1 MAQRDVISFLIQ
13 LEDRMSGQLSDLSKQ
28 SDQLSKDLK
37 QLNKGTGDI
46 DKSSAAATLTMGHL
60 KAAMAAAAVGATAVA
75 AAYTTLGKNAIKTS
89 ADLEKF
95 ETRLGILLGSLDAGR
110 KRVNDLFAIAGS
122 TPFSI
127 AGLVEAESTLEAFGV
142 NAEVVRGGVMDLA
155 GAMGMDVV
163 EAANAVGKAL
173 AGGAGAA
180 DILRD
185 KGVLAMVEITAG
197 MKTADMTIDQFRAAL
212 VETLNENEKLAGG
225 TEKLAGTYAGLMST
239 LKDQFTGF
247 AKMVGDSQLF
257 EAAKLVLADILEL
270 LGDNTDETR
279 NLASVIGGQL
289 TKGLLFIVQ
298 HFGEMVAMVARVTR
312 GMLALEQITVAYDA
326 MVNRLTDA
334 WLKTGQA
341 FNAFFQDVGEALG
354 IQGDHSETQIARLQK
369 EREANH
375 RIYQSIIDQ
384 NSGLRRQ
391 QEHLDRVINKFG
403 NAKVA
408 VDEIKL
414 ELARLDNTSV
424 DVKLQYV
431 DENGNPVP
439 PPGDGEGK
447 PTMSGKG
454 IPDAP
459 AGGAKPEDFL
469 GPFDLDAFSK
479 RVQGIFDGASAAAST
494 SRESTVAYIN
504 SLREYTFAAD
514 SASKAAESGQM
525 GQDQMGATLTT
536 LRDKYMEAR
545 AEAERLGPEA
555 VGAFKH
561 AEEGII
567 RSIQNIEA
575 AASRGPSVGQ
585 VAQAGVGALS
595 DGGMGML
602 AAAGPGGAA
611 ASGLIQLGQAGA
623 QAADAA
629 VDEEAAAIAQERQES
644 MQAEAD
650 QMAAQGFSEDEIAA
664 SGLGAD
670 AIAAAGEV
678 TEEDKKAAEGEVD
691 RDQVMADQVTAVIT
705 GIIDGVKGIITGLP
719 EILSDLI
726 PMLLI
731 DLPTAIIESL
741 PELVEQLIPVL
752 LFELPKAIF
761 IMLIKLIP
769 KLVKLIFVKLPQ
781 ALFNGVKKAFQSIWR
796 AVSKFFADLFSF
808 GIFQTGGMVPKT
820 QMALVHQGERI
831 IPSDQAGSQTATRG
845 LQAFTGNQGPSVTIN
860 TSVVDPD
867 SISALG
873 RMLDRELGSMGRT
886 TNPLFGDVAPTTT
899 I

>member
-1 MAQRDVISFLIQ
+1 MAQRDVISFLIE
-13 LEDRMSGQLSDLSKQ
+13 LEDRMSGQLAGLSRQ
-28 SDQLSKDLK
+28 SDQLSADLK
-37 QLNKGTGDI
+37 RLNKGTGDI

-60 KAAMAAAAVGATAVA
+60 KAAMAAAAVGATAIA

-142 NAEVVRGGVMDLA
+142 NAEVVRSGVMDLA

-185 KGVLAMVEITAG
+185 KGVLAMVEVTAG

-279 NLASVIGGQL
+279 NLAGVIGGQL

-298 HFGEMVAMVARVTR
+298 HFGEMVAMVARVTK

-341 FNAFFQDVGEALG
+341 FNAFFRDVGEALG
-354 IQGDHSETQIARLQK
+354 IQGDHSETQIERLQR

-384 NSGLRRQ
+384 NDGLRRQ
-391 QEHLDRVINKFG
+391 QQHLENVINKFG

-439 PPGDGEGK
+439 PPGEQG
-447 PTMSGKG
+447 PVMSGSG

-459 AGGAKPEDFL
+459 AGDGA
-469 GPFDLDAFSK
+469 GAAAGSFDIDAFASE
-479 RVQGIFDGASAAAST
+479 VQGIFDDAANTAMTSRDATVKFTGELRGFEAQAAKAAKAAS
-494 SRESTVAYIN
+494 
-504 SLREYTFAAD
+504 
-514 SASKAAESGQM
+514 SGAM
-525 GQDQMGATLTT
+525 SQDQMGTTLTT
-536 LRDKYMEAR
+536 LRNKYLEAR

-567 RSIQNIEA
+567 ASIKNIEKA
-575 AASRGPSVGQ
+575 AKSGPSFGQ
-585 VAQAGVGALS
+585 VAQAGVGVMQ

-602 AAAGPGGAA
+602 AGAGPGGAA
-611 ASGLIQLGQAGA
+611 AAGMISLGQAGA

-629 VDEEAAAIAQERQES
+629 VDQEAAAIAQERQES

-650 QMAAQGFSEDEIAA
+650 QMAAQGFSADEIAA
-664 SGLGAD
+664 AGLGEED
-670 AIAAAGEV
+670 IAAAGEV

-705 GIIDGVKGIITGLP
+705 GIIDGIKGIITGLP

-741 PELVEQLIPVL
+741 PELIEQLIPL
-752 LFELPKAIF
+752 LIFELPKAIF
-761 IMLIKLIP
+761 IMLVKLIP
-769 KLVKLIFVKLPQ
+769 KLVKLIFVKIPE
-781 ALFNGVKKAFQSIWR
+781 ALFNGFKRGFQSIWR
-796 AVSKFFADLFSF
+796 VVSKFFADLFSF
-808 GIFQTGGMVPKT
+808 GIFQTGGLVPKT

-831 IPSDQAGSQTATRG
+831 IPSDGAGSQTATRG